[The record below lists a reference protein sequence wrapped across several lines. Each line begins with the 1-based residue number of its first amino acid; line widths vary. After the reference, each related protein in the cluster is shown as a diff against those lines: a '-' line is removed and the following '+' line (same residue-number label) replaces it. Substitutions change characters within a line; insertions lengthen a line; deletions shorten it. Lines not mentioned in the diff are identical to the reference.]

1 MKSLLPSLPCLN
13 RLVILV
19 VAIVANASSLH
30 ATTYNWDGG
39 AAGTSWAAADNW
51 NPNGVPSFDNTADI
65 NFNVMTRGT
74 NLIGTN
80 VTVRS
85 LIYGAEIDSGFV
97 TRFAGFP
104 GPNFNTQTAYNM
116 IMAADSGNSSII
128 VDANAAGNITLGTN
142 AGDTS
147 ALGFMVLSTNL
158 NVIHNGTGLLRFNR
172 GITTTNGSFG
182 LTKTG
187 TGTMQ
192 TDSFNT
198 FTGPININEGRL
210 IANTFGSA
218 GQDLNAASAI
228 NLGGGTL
235 QIGAGSGVNKTYATV
250 PLNVL
255 SNSTLAYDNTN
266 TATYTAQFTGTNAFD
281 LGANL
286 LVQNISSNT
295 ANVNAFNIGRAMTGA
310 GNMTVETYN
319 NLSSTTDNYS
329 LGRISLSGNNSA
341 WNGDLIIARGT
352 VTLGGSNV
360 PAAGAGTIVIGATG
374 DAFGAG
380 LSFFP
385 GRNANFSN
393 NITVRSGG
401 FRSIKG
407 GGDFNITM
415 SGGIILEGDLNADA
429 TLGFGGNTRTLSLNG
444 PLSGDG
450 DLIVTRAG
458 GTNASALVIGGEN
471 SGWNGDIIVASGN
484 ARLGGNGTNVAG
496 KGSIYLGT
504 PGGSNDAI
512 LSSFYATNTNSVIVL
527 NSTITT
533 TNNLLVRSGGARSLQ
548 FGGDVRYNF
557 TGNIEL
563 EQNLNVNSGLN
574 FYTDK
579 WIVLA
584 GNISGNGGLDITR
597 SSLGGYIELSGDNT
611 YAGTT
616 TISNGATLRV
626 NSPSG
631 NGIPDTSSVALNG
644 PLVTNG
650 TTAFTNSL
658 RILTSET
665 IGSLSSDGP
674 DAHLVLGSAAIL
686 TTGGD
691 NSSTTYA
698 GLSSGS
704 GGLTKAGSGTMTLT
718 GVNAYTGNTVINGG
732 RVEIGPDSVLTF
744 AVGGNGTNNSVSGAG
759 TALFRGTFRID
770 LASASTNGGD
780 TWTLVSGG
788 GKAYDGSF
796 QVAGFTNSGG
806 TWSYGTNGV
815 TYQFAQSNSVLTVL
829 STNDNPYSSWVSY
842 WQGVDPTFTETAGTA
857 DPDSDSFDNN
867 LEFAFDGNPTVGT
880 PALLRATKS
889 GANTVIS
896 WTERN
901 AGVAYQVKGTTNLSV
916 GPWTNTT
923 GIVITNSADQNVL
936 LPESYTRKEFSFPA
950 AGREF
955 YRVEAVIAP

>member
-1 MKSLLPSLPCLN
+1 MKSLLPLPYLN
-13 RLVILV
+13 RLAILV
-19 VAIVANASSLH
+19 LAFVANASPLN
-30 ATTYNWDGG
+30 AATYNWTGG
-39 AAGTSWAAADNW
+39 GTNGSWAPASGNW
-51 NPNGVPSFDNTADI
+51 NPDPAVFGASTDLFFDTTNNGNMFL
-65 NFNVMTRGT
+65 NFGRLAN
-74 NLIGTN
+74 
-80 VTVRS
+80 S
-85 LIYGAEIDSGFV
+85 LAFGANIDSAVGV
-97 TRFAGFP
+97 S
-104 GPNFNTQTAYNM
+104 YNDASTTGYV
-116 IMAADSGNSSII
+116 ITLTNNGAVNPSIA
-128 VDANAAGNITLGTN
+128 VDADATGSITLGLLP
-142 AGDTS
+142 G
-147 ALGFMVLSTNL
+147 V
-158 NVIHNGTGLLRFNR
+158 GTGSGRMDLASNLDVVHSGTGILLFNR
-172 GITTTNGSFG
+172 AISSTSGSYGIT
-182 LTKTG
+182 KAG

-198 FTGPININEGRL
+198 FTGPININQGRL
-210 IANTFGSA
+210 IANTGGTS

-228 NLGGGTL
+228 NLGGGAL
-235 QIGAGSGVNKTYATV
+235 QIGSGSVNKNYATV
-250 PLNVL
+250 PVNVF
-255 SNSTLAYDNTN
+255 SNSTLAYSN
-266 TATYTAQFTGTNAFD
+266 ASAVTYTAQFTGTNAFA

-319 NLSSTTDNYS
+319 NISSTTDNYS

-352 VTLGGSNV
+352 VTLGGNNV
-360 PAAGAGTIVIGATG
+360 PSAGAGTIVIGATG

-385 GRNANFSN
+385 GGAANFSN

-415 SGGIILEGDLNADA
+415 RGGIVLEGDLDADA
-429 TLGFGGNTRTLSLNG
+429 TLGFGGNTRALSLNG

-496 KGSIYLGT
+496 NGSIYLGT
-504 PGGSNDAI
+504 PGGSNAAT

-533 TNNLLVRSGGARSLQ
+533 TNNLIVRSGGARSLQ
-548 FGGDVRYNF
+548 FAGDVRYNF

-563 EQNLNVNSGLN
+563 EQTLNVNSGLN

-597 SSLGGYIELSGDNT
+597 SSLGGYIELSGNNT

-631 NGIPDTSSVALNG
+631 SGIPDTSSVALNG
-644 PLVTNG
+644 PVVING
-650 TTAFTNSL
+650 VTAFTNSL

-691 NSSTTYA
+691 NSSTSYA
-698 GLSSGS
+698 GLSSGP

-718 GVNAYTGNTVINGG
+718 GVNTYTGNTLINGG
-732 RVEIGPDSVLTF
+732 RVEFGPDSVLTF
-744 AVGGNGTNNSVSGAG
+744 AIGGNGTNNAVSGAG

-806 TWSYGTNGV
+806 TWSFGTNGV
-815 TYQFAQSNSVLTVL
+815 TYQFAQSNSVLSVL
-829 STNDNPYSSWVSY
+829 GTNDNPYSSWVSY

-857 DPDSDSFDNN
+857 DPDGDSFENN

-889 GANTVIS
+889 GVNTVIS

-916 GPWTNTT
+916 GLWTNTT
-923 GIVITNSADQNVL
+923 GIVITNSAEQNVL

>member
-1 MKSLLPSLPCLN
+1 MKSILPSIPHLN
-13 RLVILV
+13 RLAVLV
-19 VAIVANASSLH
+19 AAFVAHALPLNA
-30 ATTYNWDGG
+30 ATYNWTGG
-39 AAGTSWAAADNW
+39 GTNGSWAPASGNW
-51 NPNGVPSFDNTADI
+51 NPDPAVFGASTDLFFDTTNNGNMFL
-65 NFNVMTRGT
+65 NFGRLAN
-74 NLIGTN
+74 
-80 VTVRS
+80 S
-85 LIYGAEIDSGFV
+85 LAFGANIDSAVGV
-97 TRFAGFP
+97 SYNDASTTGYVITLTND
-104 GPNFNTQTAYNM
+104 GPVNP
-116 IMAADSGNSSII
+116 SIA
-128 VDANAAGNITLGTN
+128 VDADATGGITLGLLPGVGTGSGRMDL
-142 AGDTS
+142 AS
-147 ALGFMVLSTNL
+147 NL
-158 NVIHNGTGLLRFNR
+158 DVVHNGTGILLFNR
-172 GITTTNGSFG
+172 AISSTSGSYGI
-182 LTKTG
+182 TKTG
-187 TGTMQ
+187 AGTMQ

-210 IANTFGSA
+210 IANTGGTS

-235 QIGAGSGVNKTYATV
+235 QIGSGSVNKNYTTV
-250 PLNVL
+250 PVNVL
-255 SNSTLAYDNTN
+255 SYSTLAYSNASAT
-266 TATYTAQFTGTNAFD
+266 TYTAQFTGSNAFA

-295 ANVNAFNIGRAMTGA
+295 ASVNAFNIGRAITGA
-310 GNMTVETYN
+310 GDMTVETYN
-319 NLSSTTDNYS
+319 NISSTADNYS

-341 WNGDLIIARGT
+341 WSGDLLIARGT
-352 VTLGGSNV
+352 VVLGGTNLPS
-360 PAAGAGTIVIGATG
+360 AGAGTIVIGSTG

-385 GRNANFSN
+385 GGNANFSN

-407 GGDFNITM
+407 GGDFNVTM
-415 SGGIILEGDLNADA
+415 SGGIVLEGDLNADA
-429 TLGFGGNTRTLSLNG
+429 TIGYGGNIRSLSLNG
-444 PLSGDG
+444 PLTGDG

-458 GTNASALVIGGEN
+458 GTNASVLVIGGEN
-471 SGWNGDIIVASGN
+471 SGWNGDLVVVSGQ
-484 ARLGGNGTNVAG
+484 ARFGGNGINVG
-496 KGSIYLGT
+496 GNGSIYLGT
-504 PGGSNDAI
+504 QGGSNAVI
-512 LSSFYATNTNSVIVL
+512 LSSYYATNNPAIVL

-533 TNNLLVRSGGARSLQ
+533 TNNMVVRSGGARSLQ

-557 TGNIEL
+557 AGNMEL
-563 EQNLNVNSGLN
+563 EQTLNVNSGLN

-579 WIVLA
+579 WVVLA

-626 NSPSG
+626 NSVSG
-631 NGIPDTSSVALNG
+631 NGIPDTSAVAMNG

-650 TTAFTNSL
+650 TTVFTNSL

-665 IGSLSSDGP
+665 IGSLASASA
-674 DAHLVLGSAAIL
+674 DAHLVIGSAATL

-698 GLSSGS
+698 GSSSGP
-704 GGLTKAGSGTMTLT
+704 GGLIKEGSGTMTLT

-732 RVEIGPDSVLTF
+732 QVELAPDSVLTF
-744 AVGGNGTNNSVSGAG
+744 AIGGNGMNTAVSGAG

-780 TWTLVSGG
+780 NWTLVSGG

-806 TWSYGTNGV
+806 TWSLETNGV

-829 STNDNPYSSWVSY
+829 STNPNPYNSWVSY

-857 DPDSDSFDNN
+857 DPDGDTLDNN
-867 LEFAFDGNPTVGT
+867 LEYAFDGNPTVGT
-880 PALLRATKS
+880 PALLRVTKD
-889 GANTVIS
+889 GANAVVS
-896 WTERN
+896 WVERN
-901 AGVAYQVKGTTNLSV
+901 DGAVYQVQGTTNLSV

-936 LPESYTRKEFSFPA
+936 LPGSYTRKEFSLPA
-950 AGREF
+950 AGQEF
-955 YRVEAVIAP
+955 YRVQSVIAP